1 MKMVNHIHSLRL
13 RTGMT
18 QAQLA
23 NALGCRQSSVSRWE
37 AQLQQPG
44 VDVVFRMSRLFGC
57 TVQEIVTME
66 EGGTA

>member
-1 MKMVNHIHSLRL
+1 
-13 RTGMT
+13 MT